1 MSHGHRH
8 AVEDAVLPAPGVL
21 PDGAIGID
29 AGLTL
34 TKVAQARGE
43 RIELSVH
50 ATGALGERVPSTGT
64 VIGATG
70 ARIAHAGAETASRLV
85 WAVQAEEIDAAAR
98 GAVALLRASGRQ
110 APVEFVLALAGTG
123 TAFAAVRL
131 DAGAPGGIGKVSH
144 LGGTALGGG
153 SFEGIARRL
162 APTLDYATMIGG
174 AERGDRRRADL
185 LIGDAYPDG
194 IGRIGPELTAAHLA
208 KPGDAGIDD
217 VLAALL
223 NLHGE
228 TIAQIAA
235 SRALVARIP
244 RVVLAGGFVH
254 NNPAL
259 VASLTS
265 MAAMFGVQAEA
276 APWPGFAGAVGAALV
291 AVEASN
297 TRMEV

>member
-1 MSHGHRH
+1 MNDEHPH
-8 AVEDAVLPAPGVL
+8 AVEDAVLGAPGLL

-34 TKVAQARGE
+34 TKIAHARHE

-50 ATGALGERVPSTGT
+50 PTSRLGEHAPSGDTA
-64 VIGATG
+64 IGATG
-70 ARIAHAGAETASRLV
+70 ARIARPGSGP
-85 WAVQAEEIDAAAR
+85 AVEVEEIDAAAR
-98 GAVALLRASGRQ
+98 GVLAMLRSAGRE
-110 APVEFVLALAGTG
+110 PPNEFVLALAGTG

-131 DAGAPGGIGKVSH
+131 DPAAPRRVGKLSH
-144 LGGTALGGG
+144 LGGTPLGGG
-153 SFEGIARRL
+153 SFRGIARRIDP
-162 APTLDYATMIGG
+162 ALDYTTMIVL

-185 LIGDAYPDG
+185 MIGDAYPDG
-194 IGRIGPELTAAHLA
+194 IGRVGPELTAAHLA
-208 KPGDAGIDD
+208 NQGDASIED

-228 TIAQIAA
+228 NIAQIAA

-244 RVVLAGGFVH
+244 RIVLAGGFVH

-265 MAAMFGVQAEA
+265 MIGRFGVEVEA
-276 APWPGFAGAVGAALV
+276 APAPGFAGAVGAALA
-291 AVEASN
+291 AVEARDL
-297 TRMEV
+297 RMEVTE